1 MGLRAMGKR
10 GEVAIEEDEMPVSRG
25 TRGRRGMQDF
35 EERPIS
41 RGSRKGMDDFEEMS
55 ASRGGRGRRGVEEF
69 EEMPASRGG
78 RGRRGVEEFEEM
90 QGEMSSRARRSKG
103 WNGHSGDRTAAG
115 RYGDLGGEVEEA
127 APRMSSSYGSGF
139 SNRNFKEG
147 KMQSERTLVKSD
159 ELKLRQWLLERK
171 FLRGYDFSLNGHV
184 VSLV

>member
-1 MGLRAMGKR
+1 
-10 GEVAIEEDEMPVSRG
+10 
-25 TRGRRGMQDF
+25 
-35 EERPIS
+35 
-41 RGSRKGMDDFEEMS
+41 
-55 ASRGGRGRRGVEEF
+55 
-69 EEMPASRGG
+69 
-78 RGRRGVEEFEEM
+78 VEEFEEM

>member
-1 MGLRAMGKR
+1 
-10 GEVAIEEDEMPVSRG
+10 
-25 TRGRRGMQDF
+25 MQDF

-55 ASRGGRGRRGVEEF
+55 ASRGGRGRRGVEEFEEMPASRGGRGRRGAEEF